1 MSGVV
6 PSQFITMNK
15 EVTERY
21 GHLLNPRLY
30 FYQKDGMM
38 NQLWEWWNDES
49 AMGIQYF
56 QVKFTILLSPFE
68 AIVDYHPND
77 TRVFEFWLNQ
87 FSGQKPVQLDGDV
100 LSIPV
105 KCQRLDTSIP
115 FSHSR
120 M

>member
-21 GHLLNPRLY
+21 GHLLNTRLY

-38 NQLWEWWNDES
+38 NLDLIKS